1 MSFNIPTSVQVS
13 GMQAAQSLSARG
25 FLPSSTSTIAKFR
38 VVVAAS
44 ASDDRLVTNPANATA
59 LNYGRNFVG
68 ISMGDRTLDAA
79 SQDATG
85 FPVQVSGIAR
95 ATLKANTACSKGD
108 EAGYDPADDG
118 TVQPITPSN
127 RALLVPIGRFEQSK
141 SSSADLQ
148 SVGVVLLT
156 AQRGGFG
163 PMSVAVADGTA
174 LTNSTTETTLGSV
187 SIPAKYVQQAGQTF
201 DIQARVDVTSGNGTD
216 TLTLKAYIGSTLIGE
231 TVAVDVTNGGGDIGV
246 FNLSLVARVAGSSGK
261 AYAAGFAGLGV
272 PATATSRVTGT
283 VGEASVDWTAA
294 QTIAIIGTWSAA
306 SASNSCKL
314 TMLTV
319 KAGV

>member
-1 MSFNIPTSVQVS
+1 M
-13 GMQAAQSLSARG
+13 
-25 FLPSSTSTIAKFR
+25 
-38 VVVAAS
+38 
-44 ASDDRLVTNPANATA
+44 
-59 LNYGRNFVG
+59 
-68 ISMGDRTLDAA
+68 
-79 SQDATG
+79 
-85 FPVQVSGIAR
+85 
-95 ATLKANTACSKGD
+95 
-108 EAGYDPADDG
+108 
-118 TVQPITPSN
+118 QPITPSN

-187 SIPAKYVQQAGQTF
+187 SIPAKYVQQAGA
-201 DIQARVDVTSGNGTD
+201 DVRHSGARGCHQRQRTD

-231 TVAVDVTNGGGDIGV
+231 TAAVDVTNGGGDIGV
-246 FNLSLVARVAGSSGK
+246 FDLSLVARVAGSSGK

-272 PATATSRVTGT
+272 PATATSQVTGT

-294 QTIAIIGTWSAA
+294 QTIAIKGTWSAA

>member
-1 MSFNIPTSVQVS
+1 MARSLERTSVAHVIQHPHLGS
-13 GMQAAQSLSARG
+13 GVWHAGGAVAFGARL
-25 FLPSSTSTIAKFR
+25 LPSSTSTIAKFR

-118 TVQPITPSN
+118 TVQPITPSD

-174 LTNSTTETTLGSV
+174 LTNSTTK
-187 SIPAKYVQQAGQTF
+187 PH
-201 DIQARVDVTSGNGTD
+201 
-216 TLTLKAYIGSTLIGE
+216 
-231 TVAVDVTNGGGDIGV
+231 
-246 FNLSLVARVAGSSGK
+246 
-261 AYAAGFAGLGV
+261 
-272 PATATSRVTGT
+272 
-283 VGEASVDWTAA
+283 
-294 QTIAIIGTWSAA
+294 SAA
-306 SASNSCKL
+306 CRSRPSTCSRQGRRSTFRRAWMSPAATGPTRLRSKRTL
-314 TMLTV
+314 ARRAHRRKPRRWM
-319 KAGV
+319 